1 MDGIKRRR
9 LGQHYLVDPEVIR
22 RVVSLA
28 GIGPADRVLEI
39 GTGKGALTKELAGL
53 GASYLG
59 YEVDRANFDE
69 ASNLVRG
76 TGARVVLAE
85 AFKEHPV
92 FDVLVSSLPYSE
104 SASFVKWLSEIGFR
118 RAVVVLQED
127 FVGKIMAPPGS
138 RGYRGISALSQVC
151 FDIRVLGIVPR
162 AAFSPQPRVGSVI
175 ASFTPIRR
183 IEKAEVMNVIRLFSL
198 RRRLADSALAEL
210 GMKGGGSFGRRRVNS
225 LRPDEVHLLCVQRP
239 R

>member
-1 MDGIKRRR
+1 MKRRR
-9 LGQHYLVDPEVIR
+9 LGQHYLVDQEVVR

-28 GIGPADRVLEI
+28 NIGPGDRVLEV
-39 GTGKGALTKELAGL
+39 GTGKGALTKELVGL

-59 YEVDRANFDE
+59 YEVDRANFAE
-69 ASNLVRG
+69 TSNLVRG
-76 TGARVVLAE
+76 AGARVVLAD
-85 AFKEHPV
+85 AFEERPD

-104 SASFVKWLSEIGFR
+104 SAAFVRWLSGMGFR

-127 FVGKIMAPPGS
+127 FVRKIMAPPGS
-138 RGYRGISALSQVC
+138 RDYRGISALSQIC
-151 FDIRVLGIVPR
+151 FDVRVLGSVPR
-162 AAFSPQPRVGSVI
+162 AAFVPQPRVGSTI

-183 IEKAEVMNVIRLFSL
+183 IEKAEAMNVIRLFSL
-198 RRRLADSALAEL
+198 RRRLADSALTEL
-210 GMKGGGSFGRRRVNS
+210 GMKGAGSFGRRRVNS

>member
-1 MDGIKRRR
+1 MKRRR
-9 LGQHYLVDPEVIR
+9 LGQHYLIDPEVIR

-39 GTGKGALTKELAGL
+39 GTGRGALTKELASL

-69 ASNLVRG
+69 TSNLVRG
-76 TGARVVLAE
+76 TSARVVLAD
-85 AFKEHPV
+85 AFEEHPD

-104 SASFVKWLSEIGFR
+104 SAAFVKWLSGMRFR
-118 RAVVVLQED
+118 FAVVVLQED
-127 FVGKIMAPPGS
+127 FVRKITAPPGS
-138 RGYRGISALSQVC
+138 RDYRGVSALSQIC
-151 FDIRVLGIVPR
+151 FDVRKLGNVPR

-175 ASFTPIRR
+175 VSFTLVRR
-183 IEKAEVMNVIRLFSL
+183 IEKAEMMNVIRLFTL

-210 GMKGGGSFGRRRVNS
+210 GMREGGSFGRRRVNA
-225 LRPDEVHLLCVQRP
+225 LRPDEVHHLCVQRP
-239 R
+239 Q

>member
-1 MDGIKRRR
+1 MKRRR

-28 GIGPADRVLEI
+28 DIGPADRVLEI
-39 GTGKGALTKELAGL
+39 GTGKGALTKRLAGL

-59 YEVDRANFDE
+59 YEVDRANFEE

-76 TGARVVLAE
+76 TGARVVLAD
-85 AFKEHPV
+85 AFKEHPD

-104 SASFVKWLSEIGFR
+104 SATFVRWLSGIEFR

-127 FVGKIMAPPGS
+127 FIKKIRAPPGS
-138 RGYRGISALSQVC
+138 RDYRGVSALSQIC
-151 FDIRVLGIVPR
+151 FDVRVLGCVPR
-162 AAFSPQPRVGSVI
+162 DAFSPQPRVGSAI
-175 ASFTPIRR
+175 ASFTPVRS

-198 RRRLADSALAEL
+198 RRRLADSALTEL
-210 GMKGGGSFGRRRVNS
+210 GMKGPGSFGKRRVNS
-225 LRPDEVHLLCVQRP
+225 LRPDEVHFLCVPGP

>member
-1 MDGIKRRR
+1 MKRHR
-9 LGQHYLVDPEVIR
+9 LGQHYLVDQEVIR

-39 GTGKGALTKELAGL
+39 GTGRGALTKELADL

-69 ASNLVRG
+69 ASELVLG
-76 TGARVVLAE
+76 TRARVVLAD
-85 AFKEHPV
+85 AFEERPD

-104 SASFVKWLSEIGFR
+104 SASFVKWLGRTGFR

-127 FVGKIMAPPGS
+127 FVRKITAPPGS
-138 RGYRGISALSQVC
+138 RDYRGVSALSQIC
-151 FDIRVLGIVPR
+151 FDIRVLGHVPR
-162 AAFSPQPRVGSVI
+162 AAFSPQPRV
-175 ASFTPIRR
+175 ASLIVSFSPRR
-183 IEKAEVMNVIRLFSL
+183 RLEEAEVANVIRLFSL

-210 GMKGGGSFGRRRVNS
+210 GMKGAGSFGGRRVNS
-225 LRPDEVHLLCVQRP
+225 LRPDEVHLLCAPEPQ
-239 R
+239 